1 MRPLPAVVVVAVVAA
16 ADEAVAVVVAAASVV
31 AVVVAAAVVV
41 VAGVAVAVTAVVMA
55 TAAAAGT
62 TITTNASAA
71 IDTGLIAGVLT
82 LDQKIGCV
90 GQRHTFLFADFPFR
104 RRVVGSVRSLPAIC
118 FEEGGPKSQD
128 DRHVI
133 VVQEGS
139 GTLFELYKAVPNAD
153 SSWNAVSS
161 AHFAPQQFKQ
171 REVLLPPLAE
181 ASQTS

>member
-139 GTLFELYKAVPNAD
+139 GTLFELYKAVPNAA